1 VALGTP
7 AAVLAPAVTYARL
20 MLMGAP
26 LIFLLLLVTSM
37 SRAVGDAVTPLW
49 ALALATAAAMA
60 LTPAFIRGWFGL
72 PKLGVASAAVSTL
85 LAFALALA
93 WLLLRWRHSGHP
105 LAPRADLLR
114 QSRPQAALVRSIL
127 RIAVPASLQMLSMA
141 AAEVVLLGLVNRHGV
156 QATAAYGAVTQVMS
170 WLQLPAMSLG
180 IATSIL
186 ASHAI
191 GAGHPGRIGA
201 IVRTGLRLEWLITGG
216 FVAAAYAAAPALV
229 AVFLTDPGVAATA
242 LELLRIVAWSV
253 VALGMANV
261 LQGAMRASGSVL
273 APATLGMFAILGI
286 ELPTAFALNAW
297 IGLRGIWCSYALAFI
312 AMLVLNTAWFRWVWR
327 HRRIGRM
334 A

>member
-1 VALGTP
+1 
-7 AAVLAPAVTYARL
+7 
-20 MLMGAP
+20 
-26 LIFLLLLVTSM
+26 
-37 SRAVGDAVTPLW
+37 
-49 ALALATAAAMA
+49 
-60 LTPAFIRGWFGL
+60 
-72 PKLGVASAAVSTL
+72 
-85 LAFALALA
+85 
-93 WLLLRWRHSGHP
+93 
-105 LAPRADLLR
+105 
-114 QSRPQAALVRSIL
+114 
-127 RIAVPASLQMLSMA
+127 
-141 AAEVVLLGLVNRHGV
+141 
-156 QATAAYGAVTQVMS
+156 TAAYGAVTQVMS